1 MDAFLRAWKT
11 AQVVVVAWVV
21 GVGNTKMGGG
31 FSYDGTSINGGGGGG
46 GVAQRSSLLVDAR
59 ATLREYPV
67 DLIDWQHDH
76 SHILDRFDG

>member
-1 MDAFLRAWKT
+1 M
-11 AQVVVVAWVV
+11 V

-31 FSYDGTSINGGGGGG
+31 FSYDGTRINGGGGGG

-76 SHILDRFDG
+76 SHRIDLTVDVTVAQTVV